1 MHIFFQNRGSQLGMI
16 LPSEVHL
23 AVSGDIFSCHHSVCV
38 GGFYWHLVRKARDTT
53 KHPIMHRTGPT
64 AKNYVSVQNVKSVM
78 MEKLCPASLRP
89 TQSLAN
95 KGVLGNVY
103 CTEKK
108 IGVFREQGRVQSR

>member
-1 MHIFFQNRGSQLGMI
+1 M
-16 LPSEVHL
+16 
-23 AVSGDIFSCHHSVCV
+23 CV

-53 KHPIMHRTGPT
+53 KHPIMRRTGPT